1 MFRRILLPLDGSH
14 HAERTVP
21 IALRLARTYS
31 GTIILLRVVNLNWPS
46 STQSNFAQEL
56 PAHARFEAEQYLVK
70 LAKKEQFQGIAT
82 EIQVPTGNETAMILA
97 SAQKQKAD
105 IILLNS
111 HGYSGLTRWM
121 MGSVAEKVTRYAEVP
136 VLLLHGHSALPL
148 GPHPDPTQ
156 PLRVLVPLD
165 GSDYA
170 VSAIEPAAEL
180 VHALAASANRAIHL
194 VRTIDTTN
202 ELQKARH
209 YLQDITTRI
218 RQGEIAPF
226 IAQQQIPVTW
236 SVAVS
241 RDAADAII
249 RVAENGEG
257 VENSGISGGCD
268 LVAMSTHGITG
279 HPLWYLGSTTER
291 VRIGTHLPMLIVR
304 PAAIVEQETHLHR
317 AEPEALVSEAQ

>member
-14 HAERTVP
+14 QAERTVP
-21 IALRLARTYS
+21 IALRLARAYS

-46 STQSNFAQEL
+46 QASLAQEL
-56 PAHARFEAEQYLVK
+56 PANARFEAEQYLVR
-70 LAKKEQFQGIAT
+70 LAKKEEFQGIPT
-82 EIQVPTGNETAMILA
+82 EIQVPTGNETATILVN
-97 SAQKQKAD
+97 AQKQKAD

-111 HGYSGLTRWM
+111 HGYSELTRWM

-136 VLLLHGHSALPL
+136 VLLLRGHSALPL

-170 VSAIEPAAEL
+170 ASAIEPAAEL
-180 VHALAASANRAIHL
+180 IHALAASVNRAIHL

-202 ELQKARH
+202 ELLTARH
-209 YLQDITTRI
+209 YLKDITARI
-218 RQGEIAPF
+218 RQGEVAPF
-226 IAQQQIPVTW
+226 ISQQQIPVTW
-236 SVAVS
+236 SVTVS
-241 RDAADAII
+241 KDAADSII

-257 VENSGISGGCD
+257 VENSGIAGGCD
-268 LVAMSTHGITG
+268 LIAMSTHGMTG

-317 AEPEALVSEAQ
+317 AEPEALVSDAQ